1 MDGKQKGTERSQNRR
16 RKGIMLGVCT
26 LVFLGVLLTG
36 CFALGYKGVG
46 APGPTVPVKKPAAN
60 QTDTMKKDASGL
72 PEQKETPVESLQ
84 KKHEN
89 PQQTAPQPAAVQPL
103 EPGKKY
109 SILIDKSDHKLYV
122 KDGDTVVRTW
132 GCAIGKGGL
141 GQKERR
147 GDNMTPVGTFAI
159 DEIDDASGWTHDFGD
174 GNGEI
179 QGAYGP
185 WFLSQ
190 DTEALSQGNWDG
202 IGIHGT
208 HDPASIGTDASEGC
222 VRLDNSH
229 LRELEKVAYVGMPVT
244 IQD

>member
-1 MDGKQKGTERSQNRR
+1 MDGKNNGTDKCRTHKG
-16 RKGIMLGVCT
+16 KKLMLGVCT

-46 APGPTVPVKKPAAN
+46 APGPTVP
-60 QTDTMKKDASGL
+60 
-72 PEQKETPVESLQ
+72 
-84 KKHEN
+84 
-89 PQQTAPQPAAVQPL
+89 
-103 EPGKKY
+103 GKKY
-109 SILIDKSDHKLYV
+109 AVLVDKSDHKLYL

-147 GDNMTPVGTFAI
+147 GDNMTPVGTFRI

-185 WFLSQ
+185 WFLSL
-190 DTEALSQGNWDG
+190 DTEDLSQGNWDG

-222 VRLDNSH
+222 VRLDNAN

>member
-1 MDGKQKGTERSQNRR
+1 MDGKNNGTDKCRTHKG
-16 RKGIMLGVCT
+16 KKLMLGVCT

-46 APGPTVPVKKPAAN
+46 APGPTVPVKKTETVKKEQPA
-60 QTDTMKKDASGL
+60 L
-72 PEQKETPVESLQ
+72 PEKKETPVESLQ
-84 KKHEN
+84 KKQEE
-89 PQQTAPQPAAVQPL
+89 PKQVAPQPAAEQPL
-103 EPGKKY
+103 VPGKKY
-109 SILIDKSDHKLYV
+109 AVLVDKSDHKLYL

-147 GDNMTPVGTFAI
+147 GDNMTPVGTFQI

-185 WFLSQ
+185 WFLSL
-190 DTEALSQGNWDG
+190 DTEDLSQGNWDG

-222 VRLDNSH
+222 VRLDNAN
-229 LRELEKVAYVGMPVT
+229 LRELERVAYVGMPVT

>member
-1 MDGKQKGTERSQNRR
+1 MFLGGAATGRGPGGTRGVELLAYGAGQKTETVKKNSRPCRKRRRHRWKASRRNRR
-16 RKGIMLGVCT
+16 TK
-26 LVFLGVLLTG
+26 
-36 CFALGYKGVG
+36 
-46 APGPTVPVKKPAAN
+46 AA
-60 QTDTMKKDASGL
+60 
-72 PEQKETPVESLQ
+72 E
-84 KKHEN
+84 
-89 PQQTAPQPAAVQPL
+89 PQPAAEQPL
-103 EPGKKY
+103 VPGKKY
-109 SILIDKSDHKLYV
+109 TVLVDKSDHKLYL

-147 GDNMTPVGTFAI
+147 GDNMTPVGTFRV

-185 WFLSQ
+185 WFLSL
-190 DTEALSQGNWDG
+190 DTEDLSQGNWDG

-222 VRLDNSH
+222 VRLDNGN